1 MVRRLCGFFLLLLPL
16 SLHAQGTVHGMVIDQ
31 QTGSPIS
38 GATVVVTGTTTSA
51 TTNDAG
57 TFTLTA
63 SGAIRSVT
71 ASSPGYGD
79 ATVPVTNPAETITI
93 RLSPVPVKL
102 AGIEVSAQRPTSS
115 VSTLTRTDLDRAD
128 GLSLEN
134 SINTLPG
141 VLMQSRTPWGGARIT
156 IRGYYPSTS
165 GNSPNSNGLGYQV
178 FLNDIPVTDA
188 TGSTVLDDVDYS
200 TLGRVEVIKGPSSSR
215 YGSAIGGTVV
225 LTTERPVP
233 DQTSVGQQL
242 LTGSDGL
249 FRSNTNFQTATNTS
263 SIDLNYG
270 HQEYSSFRPHS
281 ASDKDYVRATGDFD
295 VGANQILS
303 TYFSYTNSR
312 EQLAGEIDST
322 AFYGREAQSNPAYLA
337 NDSHINLQS
346 MIGGVTDHYH
356 FSDRFSNQTT
366 LFASGHASNQPFAHG
381 FTDVNQYNI
390 GARSEFG
397 YDGQAGNVGISG
409 SLGALVQHS
418 NLTSNGVF
426 IIPAPP
432 YVERPT
438 DQENYATALSIYS
451 EWNFVL
457 PAQLTVTVGAS
468 LNKNTFA
475 IHNVL
480 GSNGQLYDTTTV
492 RERSFKAVITPRV
505 ALTKGLGTHASVYAG
520 VSTGYTPP
528 LLSNTIANNGTVDL
542 SLKPEKAVQ
551 YEVGTQGSFAGGR
564 LNGQVSLYDVEN
576 TDKLVT
582 ETSNSVT
589 FTTNAGK
596 QRNQGVEA
604 ALSYRL
610 VDQPSRPV
618 SRVQPW
624 ITYTYT
630 KARFVDFKSDNNAN
644 AGTVDFS
651 GNAVPRVP
659 ANVMAAGVDI
669 GTSSGVYIN
678 GSYQYVDKVPVTYDN
693 STYVR
698 SYTLLDAKVGYQARV
713 APHWALD
720 IFAGGDNL
728 GNSAY
733 YSFLFVGPNYK
744 GLAQAADGG
753 NGDGYIIPGPYK
765 AQLYG
770 SGTLRYVF

>member
-1 MVRRLCGFFLLLLPL
+1 MVRRLCASFLLFLPL
-16 SLHAQGTVHGMVIDQ
+16 SLHAQVAVHGTVVDQ
-31 QTGSPIS
+31 QTGAPIS
-38 GATVVVTGTTTSA
+38 GATVVVTGSA
-51 TTNDAG
+51 TGVTTNDAG
-57 TFTLTA
+57 TFTLT
-63 SGAIRSVT
+63 SLSSISSVT
-71 ASSPGYGD
+71 ATSLGYLP
-79 ATVPVTNPAETITI
+79 ATVTVTNPDQTISI
-93 RLSPVPVKL
+93 RLAPTPVKL

-115 VSTLTRTDLDRAD
+115 VATLTKSDLDRAS

-134 SINTLPG
+134 SVNLVPG

-188 TGSTVLDDVDYS
+188 TGSTVLDDIDYS

-233 DQTSVGQQL
+233 DQTSVGQQVL
-242 LTGSDGL
+242 AGSDGL

-263 SIDLNYG
+263 SIELNYG

-281 ASDKDYVRATGDFD
+281 ASTKDYVRASGDFD
-295 VGANQILS
+295 VGDNQILS

-312 EQLAGEIDST
+312 EQLAGEIDSA
-322 AFYGREAQSNPAYLA
+322 AFYDREAQSNPAYLA
-337 NDSHINLQS
+337 NDSHINLQ
-346 MIGGVTDHYH
+346 GVLAGVTDHYH
-356 FSDRFSNQTT
+356 FSDLFSNQTT
-366 LFASGHASNQPFAHG
+366 LFVGGHVSNQPFAHG
-381 FTDVNQYNI
+381 FTDVNQFNV
-390 GARSEFG
+390 GARSEFD
-397 YDGQAGNVGISG
+397 YDGQAGNVGITG
-409 SLGALVQHS
+409 SLGTIVQRS

-438 DQENYATALSIYS
+438 DQENYATAVSVYS
-451 EWNFVL
+451 EWSFSF
-457 PAQLTVTVGAS
+457 ADQLTLTAGAS
-468 LNKNTFA
+468 LNDNTFA

-480 GSNGQLYDTTTV
+480 GSNNQLFDTTRV
-492 RERSFKAVITPRV
+492 QERAFKAVVTPRV
-505 ALTKGLGTHASVYAG
+505 ALTKGLGSHASVYAG
-520 VSTGYTPP
+520 VSTGFTPP

-551 YEVGTQGSFAGGR
+551 YELGTQGSFMANR
-564 LNGQVSLYDVEN
+564 LDGQVSIYDVEN
-576 TDKLVT
+576 TDKLVS
-582 ETSNSVT
+582 ETANSVT

-610 VDQPSRPV
+610 VDDKSKAV

-630 KARFVDFKSDNNAN
+630 RARFVDFKSDNNDN

-659 ANVMAAGVDI
+659 PNVYAAGLDI
-669 GTSSGVYIN
+669 GTSSGVYLN
-678 GSYQYVDKVPVTYDN
+678 GSYQYVDRVPVTFDN

-698 SYTLLDAKVGYQARV
+698 GYHLLAAKVGYEARV
-713 APHWALD
+713 SPHWLLNV
-720 IFAGGDNL
+720 FAGGDNL
-728 GNSAY
+728 TNSTY

-753 NGDGYIIPGPYK
+753 TGDGYIIPGPYK
-765 AQLYG
+765 ATLYA
-770 SGTLRYVF
+770 SGTLQYVF